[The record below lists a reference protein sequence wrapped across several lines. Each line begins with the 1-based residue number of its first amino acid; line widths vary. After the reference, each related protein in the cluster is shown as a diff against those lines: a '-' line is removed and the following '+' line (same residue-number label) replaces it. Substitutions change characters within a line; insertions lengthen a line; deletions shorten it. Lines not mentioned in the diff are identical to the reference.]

1 MREEFSFPM
10 SFFSKSEFD
19 SRLVLTSSIVCGD
32 QYDTVVVHAGVLQL
46 VDHFVNGLVHTSQD
60 HVTEVMRTL
69 LESVFP
75 SFITYQLPEL
85 LRRDTD
91 EWSVDCHKGEVEE
104 HWLTLVVLFNDL
116 LGFLERQKKVS
127 GDHVHH

>member
-1 MREEFSFPM
+1 M

-19 SRLVLTSSIVCGD
+19 SRLVLTSSIVRGD
-32 QYDTVVVHAGVLQL
+32 QYDAVVVHAGVLQL

-75 SFITYQLPEL
+75 SLITYQLPEF
-85 LRRDTD
+85 LRRDSD
-91 EWSVDCHKGEVEE
+91 ERSVDGHKGEVQE

-116 LGFLERQKKVS
+116 LGFLERQK
-127 GDHVHH
+127 